1 MRKSHV
7 KEAYDDYMSLSNS
20 NQNNISN
27 KGVVNNHK
35 KTIGWI
41 TILISIC
48 ALCISIIS
56 NQISK
61 KQADYEMNKENE
73 YFKIDSN
80 FSSHDGALLVDYTI
94 MNTGGSIKDCAILV
108 DYAIK
113 LSLNGKTKYIH
124 VGGTSSSSLPF
135 NFSNPLTNKNNWIDV
150 FMNNYIHEMNY
161 DDMTGYT
168 ETYIQIGYIDRLENE
183 KTKYYCIISYL
194 TYEIQDYSVIQYDDN
209 LFYTKGYEEDF
220 IDDLKQTMVKFY
232 YESK

>member
-1 MRKSHV
+1 MKKSHV

-20 NQNNISN
+20 NQNNTNN
-27 KGVVNNHK
+27 KSFVNNHK

-41 TILISIC
+41 TILISIF

-61 KQADYEMNKENE
+61 KQAEYEMNKENE
-73 YFKIDSN
+73 YFKIDTN
-80 FSSHDGALLVDYTI
+80 FSSHDDALLVDYTI

-161 DDMTGYT
+161 DDMSGYT
-168 ETYIQIGYIDRLENE
+168 EIYIKIGYIDRLENE
-183 KTKYYCIISYL
+183 KTKYYCINGFL
-194 TYEIQDYSVIQYDDN
+194 TYEMEYYSINQYDDN
-209 LFYTKGYEEDF
+209 LSYSKIYEEDF
-220 IDDLKQTMVKFY
+220 IDDLKQKITEFY
-232 YESK
+232 YEFK